1 MPTAFKTDNFILH
14 AVNDRILLGG
24 EKVVPLT
31 EIYAKMESLPTVFYN
46 EIRQIISQARNR
58 VYRYAGSEMLYAY
71 WDIGKRIVIEEQNG
85 NARAEYGKGILKELS
100 SRLTAE
106 FGQGFDERT
115 LRKIR
120 QFYMFF
126 PIRATVRPELNWSHY
141 RLIITVESE
150 KARLYYMNEAA
161 EQCWSVRALERQ
173 IHTLTYER
181 ILSSKNKMEVKNTE
195 DKSVKNTLSPQDI
208 IKDPYI
214 LEFLNLPSN
223 TDFYEKDLEKALID
237 KLQYFLL
244 ELGKGFSFVCRQKR
258 FKADNED
265 YFVDLVFYNYLLK
278 CFVLF
283 DLKVGKLTYQDIGQ
297 MDYYVR
303 YYEENMRTNTDN
315 PTLGVILCTEKN
327 NTIVKYSVLN
337 DSQQLFAS
345 KYKLFLPS
353 EEEFAREMEAE
364 RKLVESNRNN
374 RQALLRL

>member
-1 MPTAFKTDNFILH
+1 
-14 AVNDRILLGG
+14 
-24 EKVVPLT
+24 
-31 EIYAKMESLPTVFYN
+31 
-46 EIRQIISQARNR
+46 
-58 VYRYAGSEMLYAY
+58 MLYAY
-71 WDIGKRIVIEEQNG
+71 WEIGRRIVTEEQDG

-106 FGQGFDERT
+106 FGKGFDERE

-120 QFYMFF
+120 QLYLCF
-126 PIRATVRPELNWSHY
+126 PIRDSLCPELSWSHY
-141 RLIITVESE
+141 RLIIRIESE
-150 KARLYYMNEAA
+150 RARQYYTNEAA

-195 DKSVKNTLSPQDI
+195 DNPAKNTLNPQDI

-237 KLQYFLL
+237 KLQFFLL
-244 ELGKGFSFVCRQKR
+244 ELGKGFSFVSRQKR
-258 FKADNED
+258 FRADNED

-337 DSQQLFAS
+337 DSQQLFVS

-353 EEEFAREMEAE
+353 EEELAREMEAE
-364 RKLVESNRNN
+364 RKLIESTTLN
-374 RQALLRL
+374 LRVIN